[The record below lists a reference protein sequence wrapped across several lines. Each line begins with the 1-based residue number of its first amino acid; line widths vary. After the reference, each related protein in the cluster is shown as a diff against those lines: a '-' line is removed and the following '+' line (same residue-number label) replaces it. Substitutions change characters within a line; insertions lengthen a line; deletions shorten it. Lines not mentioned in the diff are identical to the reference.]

1 MPEWLLGKFCGS
13 LHTTHQPR
21 PITCHAPSHASEQPL
36 SGHNSLDQTFLNTPV
51 PHPSHSYQSPPPATS
66 PLPQLPFSSP
76 SDQSPLPATSPLS
89 QLPVPSPSDHT
100 PPPATSPLP
109 QLPLPSPS
117 DQSPPP
123 ATTPLH
129 QRPVP
134 SPSYQSPPPAT
145 SPLPHPHRPVPL
157 HLPWSVQT
165 VSGQTWS
172 RGQPES
178 WRERPRQSARSHRA
192 PCLYPTLTCTHV
204 HSYIRRR
211 RQPHSQHTLI
221 RV

>member
-36 SGHNSLDQTFLNTPV
+36 SGHNSLDQTSLKTPV
-51 PHPSHSYQSPPPATS
+51 PHSFHSYQSPPPATS
-66 PLPQLPFSSP
+66 PLPQL
-76 SDQSPLPATSPLS
+76 
-89 QLPVPSPSDHT
+89 
-100 PPPATSPLP
+100 
-109 QLPLPSPS
+109 
-117 DQSPPP
+117 
-123 ATTPLH
+123 
-129 QRPVP
+129 
-134 SPSYQSPPPAT
+134 
-145 SPLPHPHRPVPL
+145 HRPVPV